1 MSKVLLLIPKPV
13 QCQRLDGVVHLDGD
27 ASVWFEP
34 DANGDVASNASDI
47 VQMFNRRTGL
57 DLTLSLTQSKASI
70 HVPLRE
76 SLSGQAREAYT
87 LNIEADLIVIEGN
100 DPAGVF
106 YGFETLTS
114 LVTQQDRSDAGVTL
128 PTMKLSDQPRFGWRG
143 LMLDVTRHFQ
153 PVPTVLKLIDIMA
166 SLKLNRLHLHLCDD
180 EAWRLEIP
188 GYPRLTEVAAWRPG
202 PDGPEGG
209 FYSAEDIA
217 EILAHAKNRMITV
230 IPEIEMPAHCNAA
243 LVAYPELGCD
253 GALPVDPKGGWNAYT
268 TQAGRRAFCCGEPGV
283 FRFLEDVLK
292 YVDDLFDPPLLH
304 VGGDERPER
313 AWRECR
319 KCRRAMKEQ
328 GIESTAKM
336 QAHFM
341 EQVATFCRT
350 QLKKPTAAWSDNL
363 AEGAPLEQ
371 VVHAWYPNQAAI
383 AARLGHD
390 TINSNHEWTYL
401 DYPATVEGLKTR
413 PDWMMVLPLERVYHF
428 DPVPDGLEPG
438 LSHRVLGS
446 EAAIWTE
453 FLDSEET
460 LMGNLLPRLVAF
472 AEVLW
477 SPANG
482 RTYDE
487 FAQRLAHWAPPA
499 TAIRSAV
506 NTTTIPQGSRRK
518 PIRGPATT
526 GA

>member
-1 MSKVLLLIPKPV
+1 MKSALPLIPKPV
-13 QCQRLDGVVHLDGD
+13 QFETLDGTVRLARD

-34 DANGDVASNASDI
+34 DANGEVAANASEWI
-47 VQMFNRRTGL
+47 EMLNRRC
-57 DLTLSLTQSKASI
+57 DLALALSQTRSQATV
-70 HVPLRE
+70 HVSLRE
-76 SLSGQAREAYT
+76 PLGERADEAYAIN
-87 LNIEADLIVIEGN
+87 LESDLIAIEANG
-100 DPAGVF
+100 PAGVF
-106 YGFETLTS
+106 YGFETLIC
-114 LVTQQDRSDAGVTL
+114 LINQQPRDKQGVSL
-128 PTMKLSDQPRFGWRG
+128 PTLKLSDQPRFGWRG

-153 PVPTVLKLIDIMA
+153 PVPTVLKIIDIMA

-217 EILAHAKNRMITV
+217 EILAYAKTRMITV

-268 TQAGRRAFCCGEPGV
+268 TKAGRRAFCCGEPGV
-283 FRFLEDVLK
+283 YRFLEDVLK

-304 VGGDERPER
+304 IGGDERPER
-313 AWRECR
+313 AWTQCP
-319 KCRRAMKEQ
+319 KCRSAMKEQ
-328 GIESTAKM
+328 GIDSTAKM

-341 EQVATFCRT
+341 ERLATFCRT
-350 QLKKPTAAWSDNL
+350 QLKRPTAAWSDNL

-371 VVHAWYPNQAAI
+371 IVHAWFPNQSAI

-401 DYPATVEGLKTR
+401 DYPATVEGMKTR
-413 PDWMMVLPLERVYHF
+413 PDWMKVLPIEQVYHF
-428 DPVPDGLEPG
+428 NPIPDGLEPG
-438 LSHRVLGS
+438 LAHRVLGS

-453 FLDSEET
+453 FLNDEAA
-460 LMGNLLPRLVAF
+460 LLGNLLPRLVAF

-482 RTYDE
+482 RSYDE
-487 FAQRLAHWAPPA
+487 FAQRLAHWSAPTTAGRSSKTTSIHQTDLTRKPTNGPA
-499 TAIRSAV
+499 TA
-506 NTTTIPQGSRRK
+506 
-518 PIRGPATT
+518 